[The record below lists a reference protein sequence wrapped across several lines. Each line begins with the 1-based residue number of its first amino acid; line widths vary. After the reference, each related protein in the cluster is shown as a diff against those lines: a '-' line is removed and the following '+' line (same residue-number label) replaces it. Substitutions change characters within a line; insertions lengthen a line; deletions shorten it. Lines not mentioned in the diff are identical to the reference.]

1 MCETPISVRNLGK
14 RYLLGSGGR
23 ERYRALRDV
32 IANSVKN
39 LFNRK
44 ERQSDITE
52 IWALKDVSFDIQK
65 GQAVGIIGRN
75 GAGKTTLLKIISE
88 ITDPT
93 EGEVH
98 LNGRVSSLLEVGTGF
113 HPELTGRENIFMN
126 AAILGMTRAEI
137 KNKFDEI
144 VAFAEVEEFLDTPL
158 KRYSSGM
165 AVRLAFSVAAHLE
178 PEILLIDEVLAVGD
192 AAFQKKSLGKMED
205 VSKEG
210 RTILLVSHNMASIM
224 NLCRRAILLDA
235 GKIVMDGASAD
246 VVQHYIAS
254 SRSSNG
260 EVIWPT
266 PQMAPGNDI
275 VRMHAVR
282 IIQDGISGPTADVD
296 ISKEVHIQIYFWNL
310 REGAMLYP
318 ALFLK
323 DYMGT
328 IIFASSNAKSVSL
341 DEDYWSGR
349 PYNIGLYRSTCCIPG
364 NFLNEGRYS
373 ITAIVGRGI
382 SDTQILEDHVLS
394 FDVHD
399 TGEMRKEFY
408 GGWDGVI
415 RPRLAWQTDFLSST
429 LSTIKLNENLIIS
442 NNS

>member
-178 PEILLIDEVLAVGD
+178 PEI
-192 AAFQKKSLGKMED
+192 
-205 VSKEG
+205 
-210 RTILLVSHNMASIM
+210 
-224 NLCRRAILLDA
+224 
-235 GKIVMDGASAD
+235 
-246 VVQHYIAS
+246 
-254 SRSSNG
+254 
-260 EVIWPT
+260 
-266 PQMAPGNDI
+266 
-275 VRMHAVR
+275 
-282 IIQDGISGPTADVD
+282 
-296 ISKEVHIQIYFWNL
+296 
-310 REGAMLYP
+310 
-318 ALFLK
+318 
-323 DYMGT
+323 
-328 IIFASSNAKSVSL
+328 
-341 DEDYWSGR
+341 
-349 PYNIGLYRSTCCIPG
+349 
-364 NFLNEGRYS
+364 
-373 ITAIVGRGI
+373 
-382 SDTQILEDHVLS
+382 
-394 FDVHD
+394 
-399 TGEMRKEFY
+399 
-408 GGWDGVI
+408 
-415 RPRLAWQTDFLSST
+415 
-429 LSTIKLNENLIIS
+429 
-442 NNS
+442 